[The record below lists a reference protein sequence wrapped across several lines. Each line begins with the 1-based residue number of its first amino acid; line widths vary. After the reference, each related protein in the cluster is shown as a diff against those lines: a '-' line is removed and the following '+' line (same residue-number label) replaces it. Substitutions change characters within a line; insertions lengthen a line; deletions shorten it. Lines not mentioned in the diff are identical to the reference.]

1 MLTFSE
7 QLCQYWKNYFICYST
22 TKTLIIM
29 RAHFHIMSQCAG
41 GPWLLFHSW
50 FILIIINV
58 KCMLMP
64 RCNVFIL
71 LSPHS
76 ILLSQHKVDHRLFSR
91 ILIEFPS
98 SPNLH
103 NTTSIPIYFLQRY
116 KWDFLS
122 LSTVHIICSYI
133 SVSKHNY
140 CKGTEII
147 YNSQAW

>member
-7 QLCQYWKNYFICYST
+7 QLCQYWKNYFVCYST

-29 RAHFHIMSQCAG
+29 RAHFHIMSQCVQ

-64 RCNVFIL
+64 RCTAFIL

-76 ILLSQHKVDHRLFSR
+76 ILLSQHKVDHRLFIR

-103 NTTSIPIYFLQRY
+103 NTTTSTNL
-116 KWDFLS
+116 
-122 LSTVHIICSYI
+122 LSTEVQMRFLVPFHSTYHLFLYFH
-133 SVSKHNY
+133 VK
-140 CKGTEII
+140 T
-147 YNSQAW
+147 

>member
-1 MLTFSE
+1 M
-7 QLCQYWKNYFICYST
+7 Q
-22 TKTLIIM
+22 
-29 RAHFHIMSQCAG
+29 

-64 RCNVFIL
+64 RCNPFIL

-103 NTTSIPIYFLQRY
+103 NTTNHHFYQSTFYRGTNEISCPFLQ
-116 KWDFLS
+116 
-122 LSTVHIICSYI
+122 YI
-133 SVSKHNY
+133 SFVLISLCQNIIIVRAQKSYTTLQSLVAVINY
-140 CKGTEII
+140 F
-147 YNSQAW
+147 YY